1 MSSSAT
7 ANSKNQGQ
15 GQLKTSAQ
23 EGFGSHSELLEAFNT
38 FKIDANKKQQEL
50 QEQLEA
56 RDKKISELLEA
67 NEQLR
72 DALQEALWDRD
83 YAEQGQEE
91 RLSGLMDG

>member
-7 ANSKNQGQ
+7 ANSTNQGQ
-15 GQLKTSAQ
+15 LETSAQ
-23 EGFGSHSELLEAFNT
+23 DNFGSRSELLEAFNS

-83 YAEQGQEE
+83 YAEQGQQE
-91 RLSGLMDG
+91 RLSGLMDGQT